1 MQFSN
6 EYSSYILHNNDLDP
20 ILAKQKKEDQ
30 KRMQEMMAQGG
41 APRAK
46 GKKGEG
52 IGDKGEWQQGVR
64 SGEDQK
70 SMQVVVAQGGA
81 PMAKGKKG
89 EGH

>member
-6 EYSSYILHNNDLDP
+6 EYSSYVLHNNALDP

-52 IGDKGEWQQGVR
+52 MGDKGRVAAGGEEWQGSEEHAGV
-64 SGEDQK
+64 SG
-70 SMQVVVAQGGA
+70 ARRRT
-81 PMAKGKKG
+81 
-89 EGH
+89 